1 MSMPPEDRSPSAPDE
16 DHLIYDWAVHGS
28 PGPTRPA
35 AAMLDDETLR
45 DGLQSPSVIDPS
57 LDVKVRLLHLMNR
70 LGIET
75 ADVGLP
81 GSGPRQREAVEALC
95 REIADNDLRIRANC
109 AARTMIVDIQPIAD
123 VVQKTGVPIE
133 ACVFIGSSPIRQY
146 AEEWELSRILR
157 FTREA
162 VEFAVG
168 EGLEVMYVT
177 EDTIRAA
184 PDDLRQL
191 FEAAIQAGA
200 SRLCLCD
207 TVGAAVPW
215 AVGNLVSWT
224 RSVLEELGV
233 SDRIGIDWHGHRDR
247 GLDLANTLAALEA
260 GATRVHGTALG
271 VGERVGNT
279 PIEQLLVNLRLL
291 GWRDDDLSV
300 LPEYVE
306 TVAEA
311 VGVPIPVNAPIVGR
325 DAFRTAT
332 GVHAAAV
339 IKAKKKGADWLAD
352 RIYSGVPASW
362 IGREQEIV
370 IGHMSGASNVVYWLQ
385 SRGLPSEL
393 EIVQAVLARA
403 KKAEELLTEEEV
415 MEVVREVASGS

>member
-1 MSMPPEDRSPSAPDE
+1 
-16 DHLIYDWAVHGS
+16 
-28 PGPTRPA
+28 
-35 AAMLDDETLR
+35 
-45 DGLQSPSVIDPS
+45 
-57 LDVKVRLLHLMNR
+57 
-70 LGIET
+70 
-75 ADVGLP
+75 
-81 GSGPRQREAVEALC
+81 
-95 REIADNDLRIRANC
+95 
-109 AARTMIVDIQPIAD
+109 
-123 VVQKTGVPIE
+123 
-133 ACVFIGSSPIRQY
+133 
-146 AEEWELSRILR
+146 
-157 FTREA
+157 
-162 VEFAVG
+162 
-168 EGLEVMYVT
+168 MYVT

-184 PDDLRQL
+184 PGDLRQL
-191 FEAAIQAGA
+191 FDAAIEAGA
-200 SRLCLCD
+200 ARLCLCD

-215 AVGNLVSWT
+215 AVRNLVSWT
-224 RSVLEELGV
+224 KGVLEELGV
-233 SDRIGIDWHGHRDR
+233 ADRVGIDWHGHRDR

-279 PIEQLLVNLRLL
+279 PIEQLLVNLKLL

-306 TVAEA
+306 AVAEA

-370 IGHMSGASNVVYWLQ
+370 IGHMSGASNVVYYLQ
-385 SRGLPSEL
+385 SRGLPSDL
-393 EIVQAVLARA
+393 EVVQAVLALA
-403 KKAEELLTEEEV
+403 KKSGELLTEEQV
-415 MEVVREVASGS
+415 LDVVQEAGA

>member
-1 MSMPPEDRSPSAPDE
+1 MSVPTEDR
-16 DHLIYDWAVHGS
+16 LIYDWSEHGT
-28 PGPTRPA
+28 GHDARPA
-35 AAMLDDETLR
+35 QAMLDDETLR
-45 DGLQSPSVIDPS
+45 DGLQSPSVIDPP
-57 LDVKVRLLHLMNR
+57 LDVKIRLLHLMDN

-81 GSGPRQREAVEALC
+81 GSGPRQRDAVQALC
-95 REIADNDLRIRANC
+95 REIADNRLRIRANC
-109 AARTMIVDIQPIAD
+109 AARTMVVDIQPIAD
-123 VVQKTGVPIE
+123 VVQRTGVPIE

-146 AEEWELSRILR
+146 AEEWEMSRILR
-157 FTREA
+157 FTKEA

-177 EDTIRAA
+177 EDTIRAS

-191 FEAAIQAGA
+191 FAAAIEAGA
-200 SRLCLCD
+200 DRLCLCD

-215 AVGNLVSWT
+215 AVQNLVTWT
-224 RSVLEELGV
+224 KGVLEELGV
-233 SDRIGIDWHGHRDR
+233 ADRIGIDWHGHRDR
-247 GLDLANTLAALEA
+247 GLDLANSLAALEA

-279 PIEQLLVNLRLL
+279 PIEQLLVNLKLL
-291 GWRDDDLSV
+291 GWRDDDLSS

-370 IGHMSGASNVVYWLQ
+370 IGHMSGASNVVYYLQ
-385 SRGLPSEL
+385 SRGLPHEL
-393 EIVQAVLARA
+393 EIVQAVLACA
-403 KKAEELLTEEEV
+403 KKSEELLTEEEV
-415 MEVVREVASGS
+415 LEVVREAGA

>member
-1 MSMPPEDRSPSAPDE
+1 MTGPSEDR
-16 DHLIYDWAVHGS
+16 LIYDWAVHDGAS
-28 PGPTRPA
+28 RGRPA
-35 AAMLDDETLR
+35 SAMIDDETLR
-45 DGLQSPSVIDPS
+45 DGLQSPSVIDPP

-184 PDDLRQL
+184 PGDLRQL
-191 FEAAIQAGA
+191 FEAAIDAGA

-215 AVGNLVSWT
+215 AVGNLVTWT
-224 RSVLEELGV
+224 RGVLEELGV
-233 SDRIGIDWHGHRDR
+233 ADRIGIDWHGHRDR

-279 PIEQLLVNLRLL
+279 PIEQLLVNLKLL
-291 GWRDDDLSV
+291 GWRDDDLSD

-385 SRGLPSEL
+385 SRGLPHEL
-393 EIVQAVLARA
+393 GVVQAVLALA
-403 KKAEELLTEEEV
+403 KKSEELLTEEEV
-415 MEVVREVASGS
+415 LEVVREFVSDA

>member
-1 MSMPPEDRSPSAPDE
+1 VPVPSE
-16 DHLIYDWAVHGS
+16 DHLIYDWAAHDDG
-28 PGPTRPA
+28 GIERPA
-35 AAMLDDETLR
+35 AAMIDDETLR
-45 DGLQSPSVIDPS
+45 DGLQSPSVIDPP
-57 LDVKVRLLHLMNR
+57 LDVKVRLLHLMNQ

-81 GSGPRQREAVEALC
+81 GSGPRQREAVETLC
-95 REIADNDLRIRANC
+95 REIADNGLRIRANC

-123 VVQKTGVPIE
+123 VVQRTGVPIE

-146 AEEWELSRILR
+146 AEEWELSHILR

-162 VEFAVG
+162 VAFAVG
-168 EGLEVMYVT
+168 EGLDVMYVT

-191 FEAAIQAGA
+191 FAAAIEAGA
-200 SRLCLCD
+200 ERLCLCD

-215 AVGNLVSWT
+215 AVRNLVSWT
-224 RSVLEELGV
+224 KGVLQELGV
-233 SDRIGIDWHGHRDR
+233 ADRVGIDWHGHRDR

-279 PIEQLLVNLRLL
+279 PIEQLLVNLKLL
-291 GWRDDDLSV
+291 GWRDDDLSA

-306 TVAEA
+306 AVAAA

-339 IKAKKKGADWLAD
+339 IKAKRKGADWLAD

-362 IGREQEIV
+362 IGREQEIE
-370 IGHMSGASNVVYWLQ
+370 IGHMSGASNVVYYLQ
-385 SRGLPSEL
+385 TRGLSTDH
-393 EIVQAVLARA
+393 EIVQAVLACA
-403 KKAEELLTEEEV
+403 KKSEFLLTEDEV
-415 MEVVREVASGS
+415 LEVVREATEGS